1 MHSLFNKHT
10 AIGIG
15 DKLWDSFLTISIRKK
30 SDQACQT
37 GVCHLWNVGSTATN
51 SLNGWSYKLL
61 ISTGNIALGKK
72 KKKGYSYFSGWTYC
86 LLWQIFCKVRSF
98 FVSNYIVSVA
108 VSDRSFF
115 FSCMNI
121 RYFSICT
128 LTPSFWQQQFDSH
141 FSYLLIMWK
150 EN

>member
-1 MHSLFNKHT
+1 M

-15 DKLWDSFLTISIRKK
+15 DTLWDSFLTISIRKK

-61 ISTGNIALGKK
+61 ISTRNIALTKK
-72 KKKGYSYFSGWTYC
+72 RKKEKRVFIFQWLNI
-86 LLWQIFCKVRSF
+86 LLASQRCIWQIFCKVRSF
-98 FVSNYIVSVA
+98 LCPTAVSVA
-108 VSDRSFF
+108 VSDWSFL

-121 RYFSICT
+121 RYFSIIMQY

-141 FSYLLIMWK
+141 FSCLLIMWK

>member
-1 MHSLFNKHT
+1 MFNKHT

-15 DKLWDSFLTISIRKK
+15 EKLWDSFLTISIRKK

-72 KKKGYSYFSGWTYC
+72 KEKRVFLFQWLNILLASQRF
-86 LLWQIFCKVRSF
+86 LWQIFCKIRSF
-98 FVSNYIVSVA
+98 FCVQLHSVSSCF
-108 VSDRSFF
+108 RSINFF
-115 FSCMNI
+115 FHAW
-121 RYFSICT
+121 T
-128 LTPSFWQQQFDSH
+128 LGISQYALWLHHSDNNS
-141 FSYLLIMWK
+141 LILTFLIS
-150 EN
+150 

>member
-1 MHSLFNKHT
+1 MCSLFNKHT

-15 DKLWDSFLTISIRKK
+15 EKLWDSFLTISIRKK

-61 ISTGNIALGKK
+61 ISTGNIALRKK
-72 KKKGYSYFSGWTYC
+72 KRKKAILNSVVEHTACFSKISLTNF
-86 LLWQIFCKVRSF
+86 LQSKEFFCVQLHSVSSCFRS
-98 FVSNYIVSVA
+98 II
-108 VSDRSFF
+108 F

-121 RYFSICT
+121 R
-128 LTPSFWQQQFDSH
+128 H
-141 FSYLLIMWK
+141 F
-150 EN
+150 

>member
-1 MHSLFNKHT
+1 M

-37 GVCHLWNVGSTATN
+37 GVCHLWNIGSTATN

-61 ISTGNIALGKK
+61 ISTRNIALRKK
-72 KKKGYSYFSGWTYC
+72 KKRKKGIHISVVEHTACFSKMSLTNF
-86 LLWQIFCKVRSF
+86 LQSKEF
-98 FVSNYIVSVA
+98 FMSNYIASVA
-108 VSDRSFF
+108 VSDWSFL

-121 RYFSICT
+121 RYFSICNIWLHHSDNNSLI
-128 LTPSFWQQQFDSH
+128 LTFLVS
-141 FSYLLIMWK
+141 
-150 EN
+150 